1 MVQFLQKIMWFIVVL
16 LLQALI
22 LNNVH
27 IEGYAT
33 PYLFI
38 YFILK
43 QPSNIGRNSLMIW
56 AFLLGL
62 GVDMFSDTPGIHTA
76 ALTLLAFLRPSL
88 LRLWEQREDNEV
100 FVPSSLTMGTWVYM
114 RYNLISTLLFTTVLL
129 CIDTFSFVNWQ
140 WLLLRIGTGI
150 LSTLVCIYCA
160 ESINKNMK

>member
-1 MVQFLQKIMWFIVVL
+1 MWFIVVL

-43 QPSNIGRNSLMIW
+43 QPSSIGRNSLMVW
-56 AFLLGL
+56 AFLLGM

-140 WLLLRIGTGI
+140 WLLLRIGTGV